1 MKNFAIALVSLVF
14 VIGMAACSS
23 EANSPKNPEAAD
35 NTEASAAN
43 PNAATTDNPAATATP
58 PAPKKPGWQEKAEA
72 MAKTNAA
79 FETEEHDFGK
89 VTDGD
94 IVRHTFTF
102 TNTGDNPLVIQRAK
116 ASCGCTVPQ
125 WTKEPVAPGEKGE
138 INVEFNS
145 KGKVGMQTKTI
156 TVTANFDGGINKVL
170 RIKGEVAPAA
180 N

>member
-1 MKNFAIALVSLVF
+1 MKKLLIALVSIAF
-14 VIGMAACSS
+14 VIGMASCSS
-23 EANSPKNPEAAD
+23 EANAPATQGDNAD
-35 NTEASAAN
+35 PATTT
-43 PNAATTDNPAATATP
+43 AATTDGTATPNATATP

-102 TNTGDNPLVIQRAK
+102 TNNGDNPLVIQRAK